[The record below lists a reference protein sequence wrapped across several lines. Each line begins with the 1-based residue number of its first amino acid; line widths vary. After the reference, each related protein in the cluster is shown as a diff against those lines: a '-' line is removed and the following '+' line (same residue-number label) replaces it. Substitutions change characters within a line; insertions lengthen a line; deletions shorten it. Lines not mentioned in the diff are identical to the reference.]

1 MATTKSKLPSPGIG
15 GGSIT
20 KTLMGVASALKR
32 TTLRIHGAI
41 TGGPREQTY
50 GNIANLWPDN
60 FENRKDR
67 KDKTSYVARSTSTA
81 TAIPPMPGMDTQEI
95 LELMKRNYEQEKRYR
110 EVQKSFAE
118 ERANEEQE
126 RHEELIK
133 ELKKVTGGTA
143 TPVVEAKKEG
153 GGLLDSIMD
162 MFKSL
167 KEKFDA
173 ITQKLEEW
181 IKKIAES
188 QLFKDAMGWLK
199 GLIASPAFLALGI
212 AALLGGTLIAMWG
225 LELDKLQKIA
235 GKKGA
240 EAGAQRQTAEVL
252 GAMDPL
258 SEAQAIL
265 DAANGKETPTDVIAK
280 ETKKVQETR
289 AALYESHGYKPKTV
303 DKNGV
308 WQFEN
313 DKGQIPPQELSGQID
328 NQAVALVNSGNEIEY
343 KGAQRPLMQGVK
355 ASTAGA
361 GRGTQLYDYNLRD
374 LEMSGE
380 ANKAAFVK
388 PRGIRA
394 APVPPPPSPV
404 AQLTD
409 MNRDL
414 EMHTNPMGD
423 VGGVTI
429 QQNNNSTSK
438 NDGPLP
444 VSATQRD
451 DEAMAA
457 HVFRV
462 QRRKARAY

>member
-1 MATTKSKLPSPGIG
+1 MATTRSKLPSLGIG

-20 KTLMGVASALKR
+20 KTLMKSASALKG
-32 TTLRIHGAI
+32 TAIRIHRAI

-50 GNIANLWPDN
+50 GNIADLWPSKPK
-60 FENRKDR
+60 NRKDR
-67 KDKTSYVARSTSTA
+67 TTYVDRSTSTA

-95 LELMKRNYEQEKRYR
+95 LDLMKRNYEQEKRYR

-133 ELKKVTGGTA
+133 ALKKVTGGTA

-188 QLFKDAMGWLK
+188 QIFKDAMGWLK

-212 AALLGGTLIAMWG
+212 ATLLGATLIKLWG
-225 LELDKLQKIA
+225 LELDKLKEIA
-235 GKKGA
+235 GKKGE
-240 EAGAQRQTAEVL
+240 EAGAQRQTAEFL

-258 SEAQAIL
+258 SEAQAMM

-280 ETKKVQETR
+280 ETLKVQETR
-289 AALYESHGYKPKTV
+289 AALYEPLGFKPKTV

-313 DKGQIPPQELSGQID
+313 DKGLTPPQEMSKEID
-328 NQAVALVNSGNEIEY
+328 TKAVALVNSGNEIEY

-355 ASTAGA
+355 ASTAGG

-388 PRGIRA
+388 PKGIRA
-394 APVPPPPSPV
+394 APVAPVPAPV

-409 MNRDL
+409 MNLDL
-414 EMHTNPMGD
+414 ERYNTNPMGD
-423 VGGVTI
+423 VGGLLI
-429 QQNNNSTSK
+429 QQNDLGTTK
-438 NDGPLP
+438 VDGPMPMSALP
-444 VSATQRD
+444 RD
-451 DEAMAA
+451 EEPMAA
-457 HVFRV
+457 IIFRT